1 MTYICVRA
9 RRAASTEQE
18 GFEPPVPF
26 GTVVFKTTALS
37 RSATAPGRTSVALV
51 SRRGL
56 PATFEPPF
64 YASAG
69 GLQAI
74 AAVSEQGS
82 AEILALPR
90 KSPDGVKRCGPVK
103 RLSQ

>member
-1 MTYICVRA
+1 
-9 RRAASTEQE
+9 
-18 GFEPPVPF
+18 
-26 GTVVFKTTALS
+26 
-37 RSATAPGRTSVALV
+37 
-51 SRRGL
+51 
-56 PATFEPPF
+56 
-64 YASAG
+64 
-69 GLQAI
+69 LQAI